1 MCPIHYVKYAKWY
14 SVLVT
19 LSTLNGWRSNFI
31 EKGKY
36 DRDKIHLDEISI
48 PRAKVQDLYVFMP
61 LCPNIKK

>member
-1 MCPIHYVKYAKWY
+1 MASQHTTLLLLYYVKYGKWY

-19 LSTLNGWRSNFI
+19 LRTLNGWRSNFI

-48 PRAKVQDLYVFMP
+48 P
-61 LCPNIKK
+61 

>member
-36 DRDKIHLDEISI
+36 DRDKIHLDDISI
-48 PRAKVQDLYVFMP
+48 P
-61 LCPNIKK
+61 